1 MTRINDCRRSGD
13 CELKFGCV
21 CVLFSYF
28 SDWIEHATICTN
40 GPVFGMM

>member
-1 MTRINDCRRSGD
+1 M
-13 CELKFGCV
+13 CV
-21 CVLFSYF
+21 CVLLSYF